1 MSLMSSFNMFL
12 KFFFLK
18 NQLALPGRG
27 PPTRSLSC
35 SDKLLRWGCLGI
47 QGSMMSSLLEED
59 VLLHS
64 VVVCGGGCDADSLR
78 RALVERKKKAFV
90 AGDGGE
96 LEVSAAPGAEF
107 EFARSDGLSPS
118 PLGVAF
124 AAGGGGGGGKAEGD
138 FEVCVDG
145 RKQVGQRKRVYFLP
159 GSVY

>member
-1 MSLMSSFNMFL
+1 
-12 KFFFLK
+12 
-18 NQLALPGRG
+18 
-27 PPTRSLSC
+27 
-35 SDKLLRWGCLGI
+35 
-47 QGSMMSSLLEED
+47 MMSSLLEED
-59 VLLHS
+59 VLFHS

-124 AAGGGGGGGKAEGD
+124 VAAGGGGGGGKAEGD

-145 RKQVGQRKRVYFLP
+145 RKQVGRVEKHYTYRVY
-159 GSVY
+159 SV